1 MTVAVTRRRVSM
13 GDVDQVLAFYGR
25 YAYWMD
31 DGLCELLHVLGHPLS
46 GLLEAGYGLPLV
58 SHSSRYEQPVGL
70 DDVVRLETAVVAAR
84 RTSFDI
90 GYVMTVDGRRVAQCR
105 TTHVWVVRSPKYRTE
120 PVPDWI
126 RDATA
131 ALPGYEAS

>member
-1 MTVAVTRRRVSM
+1 MAVTQRRVSM

-31 DGLCELLHVLGHPLS
+31 DGLSELLHVLGHPLGS
-46 GLLEAGYGLPLV
+46 LLKGGHGLPLV
-58 SHSSRYEQPVGL
+58 SHSSRYELPVGL
-70 DDVVRLETAVVAAR
+70 DDVIRLETAVVAAR

-105 TTHVWVVRSPKYRTE
+105 TTHVWVGGAPEYHAE

-126 RDATA
+126 RNATA
-131 ALPGYEAS
+131 VLQGYEAP

>member
-31 DGLCELLHVLGHPLS
+31 DGLCELLQVLGHPLS
-46 GLLEAGYGLPLV
+46 SVLEGGYGLPLV

-70 DDVVRLETAVVAAR
+70 DDVIRLETAVVAAR

-105 TTHVWVVRSPKYRTE
+105 TTHVWVVRAPEYHAE
-120 PVPDWI
+120 QVPDWI

-131 ALPGYEAS
+131 VLDGYDAP